1 MEDNKEAAAGA
12 TTNAQGGGEPQP
24 EQRMLTQQD
33 VDRIVSE
40 RLARQKAQYADYD
53 DLKAKAAKLQ
63 EFEEAQKTELQK
75 AQERLDKIERE
86 RDEAVA
92 RSTDRM
98 IRAAFLAESTKAGAM
113 HPGDVYAL
121 ADVSGVTIDDDG
133 NVQGVDVA
141 VKAVVEAGRVPLNTR
156 PPAPRMDGGAGGG
169 SRSTDHVPTL
179 TDDEL
184 KMASRFGITAEA
196 YAKRKAETKADA
208 ARR

>member
-1 MEDNKEAAAGA
+1 MEDSKEQAAGA
-12 TTNAQGGGEPQP
+12 TTNAQGGGEQQP
-24 EQRMLTQQD
+24 EQRTLTQQD

-53 DLKAKAAKLQ
+53 DLKAKAAKLR

-86 RDEAVA
+86 RDEAIA
-92 RSTDRM
+92 KSTDRM
-98 IRAAFLAESTKAGAM
+98 IRAAFLAAATKAGAV
-113 HPGDVYAL
+113 HPSDVYAL
-121 ADVSGVTIDDDG
+121 ADVANVTIDDDG
-133 NVQGVDVA
+133 NVLGATEA
-141 VKAVVEAGRVPLNTR
+141 VKAVVDAGRVPLNAK
-156 PPAPRMDGGAGGG
+156 PAAPRMDGGAGGG
-169 SRSTDHVPTL
+169 ARSTEQVPTL